1 MITGTLSG
9 ARWAAGTLCAI
20 VALLGTSTAVR
31 AQGYDLPGSDRW
43 FRLEWQAGQ
52 SAKRGPV
59 VSGYVHEL
67 AGRTADS
74 MQLGID
80 RLDAAGAVTG
90 TQIAY
95 VTGTV
100 PPGGRAYFEVP
111 VPAAPAYRVRIVWY
125 RWLGIGGGP

>member
-9 ARWAAGTLCAI
+9 GRWAASALCAI
-20 VALLGTSTAVR
+20 VALFGATTAVR
-31 AQGYDLPGSDRW
+31 AQGYALPDPDRW

-67 AGRTADS
+67 SGRTADS

-95 VTGTV
+95 VTGSV
-100 PPGGRAYFEVP
+100 PPGGRAYFEIP
-111 VPAAPAYRVRIVWY
+111 VAAAPAYRVRIVWY

>member
-1 MITGTLSG
+1 MITSTLSG
-9 ARWAAGTLCAI
+9 GRWAASALCAVI
-20 VALLGTSTAVR
+20 ALLGATTAVR
-31 AQGYDLPGSDRW
+31 AQSYALPDPDRW

-59 VSGYVHEL
+59 VSGYVYEL

-95 VTGTV
+95 VMGSV
-100 PPGGRAYFEVP
+100 PPGGRAYFEIP
-111 VPAAPAYRVRIVWY
+111 VAAAPAYRVRIVWY